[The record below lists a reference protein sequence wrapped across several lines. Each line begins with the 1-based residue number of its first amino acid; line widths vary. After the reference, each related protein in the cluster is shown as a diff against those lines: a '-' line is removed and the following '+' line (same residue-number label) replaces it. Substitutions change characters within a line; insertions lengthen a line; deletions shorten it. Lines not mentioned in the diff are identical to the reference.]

1 MNMAAAERR
10 TKMPNTQN
18 RTTQR
23 KNDEV
28 HYDMIEHIGV
38 FGTRPETGWT
48 REANIVS
55 WNGGAAKV
63 DLRDWD
69 PGHVRM
75 SKGITLYE
83 DEAEKLAGFLG
94 IRYGLMDSF
103 PMEAK
108 KPEKPEK
115 ETGPVVPADAAEAEE
130 MEESA
135 EEAGGM
141 A

>member
-1 MNMAAAERR
+1 MNITAAERR

-28 HYDMIEHIGV
+28 HFDMIEHIGV

-63 DLRDWD
+63 DIRDWD

-94 IRYGLMDSF
+94 IRYGLMDGF
-103 PMEAK
+103 PAGPKM
-108 KPEKPEK
+108 PERQ
-115 ETGPVVPADAAEAEE
+115 TGSVVPAETAEPPEAEE
-130 MEESA
+130 GS

>member
-1 MNMAAAERR
+1 
-10 TKMPNTQN
+10 MPNTQN

-28 HYDMIEHIGV
+28 HFDMIEHIGV

-63 DLRDWD
+63 DIRDWD

-94 IRYGLMDSF
+94 MRYGLMGGLHGGSGTA
-103 PMEAK
+103 ERQ
-108 KPEKPEK
+108 
-115 ETGPVVPADAAEAEE
+115 TGPVVPAEAAEPPE
-130 MEESA
+130 MA
-135 EEAGGM
+135 GDNEEAGGM

>member
-1 MNMAAAERR
+1 
-10 TKMPNTQN
+10 MPNTQN

-94 IRYGLMDSF
+94 MRYGLMDGF
-103 PMEAK
+103 PGGSNT
-108 KPEKPEK
+108 PERQ
-115 ETGPVVPADAAEAEE
+115 TGPVVPAEAAEPPEMAEDN
-130 MEESA
+130 